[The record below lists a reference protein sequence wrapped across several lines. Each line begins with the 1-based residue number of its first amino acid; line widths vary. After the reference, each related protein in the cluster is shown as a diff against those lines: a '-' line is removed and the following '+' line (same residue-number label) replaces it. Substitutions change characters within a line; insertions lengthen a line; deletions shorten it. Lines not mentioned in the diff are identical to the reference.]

1 MIERHNNKFFDEL
14 MASVKEADIL
24 RKEEIIKEQQ
34 ALIVKLESQLKEA
47 KIVINYL
54 INSKV

>member
-24 RKEEIIKEQQ
+24 HKEEIIKEQQ

-47 KIVINYL
+47 KIVIKYL
-54 INSKV
+54 INSKL